1 MSLPPGMHRPAVR
14 SAHVCAVV
22 RKPGRA
28 VCQRLERPR
37 APVDQTL
44 VSRKRVRGGVTTSF
58 ESLRVDASAVG
69 GFCCGAV
76 STRSCCDLDANGCD
90 ADQEPSRL
98 FYVLHSFA
106 WTLNVAYWYGRSQ
119 HFDVPF
125 RLADLVIPSDQ
136 KLGIG
141 PTRVGYRSGPTGGEI
156 DFQA

>member
-1 MSLPPGMHRPAVR
+1 VSLPLGMHRPAVR

-22 RKPGRA
+22 RESVWA

-37 APVDQTL
+37 ALVDQAL

-58 ESLRVDASAVG
+58 ESLRADASAVG

-76 STRSCCDLDANGCD
+76 STRSCCDLDATGCN

-125 RLADLVIPSDQ
+125 RLVDLVIPSDQ

-141 PTRVGYRSGPTGGEI
+141 PTRAEYWSGPTSGEI
-156 DFQA
+156 DYQA